1 MRANG
6 RLLMPLSPIA
16 DETQTIA
23 SIRKRFGSD
32 AGQYLRE
39 KVTVAKA
46 AVRGLHGRMLAALGV
61 TVTEPEDIT
70 PADSDL
76 DQLVETLLAAPPAPG
91 P

>member
-1 MRANG
+1 
-6 RLLMPLSPIA
+6 MP
-16 DETQTIA
+16 DEAQTIA

-39 KVTVAKA
+39 RITVAKA
-46 AVRGLHGRMLAALGV
+46 AVRGLPGRVLAALGV
-61 TVTEPEDIT
+61 TVTEPEDAPCIT
-70 PADSDL
+70 PADSEL